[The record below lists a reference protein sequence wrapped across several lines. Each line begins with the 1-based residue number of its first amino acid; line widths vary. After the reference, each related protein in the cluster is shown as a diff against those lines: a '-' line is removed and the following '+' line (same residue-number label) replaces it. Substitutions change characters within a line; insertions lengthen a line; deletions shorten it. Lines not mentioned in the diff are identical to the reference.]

1 MKNRFFVRLSWPVTI
16 RNATFVWAERVHLCY
31 NNPVSEG
38 GGLRMRNQGDF
49 LEYLKLEDMGVFTT
63 TGYDP
68 GVPAEKLEEIRKF
81 GASL

>member
-1 MKNRFFVRLSWPVTI
+1 MYDGAMFSYR
-16 RNATFVWAERVHLCY
+16 
-31 NNPVSEG
+31 
-38 GGLRMRNQGDF
+38 GDF